1 MAQIESPSSSILIA
15 YASFTKG
22 NVPHANVSITNVVQ
36 PAHAAS
42 NSEHDQLAAQQFDGL
57 LNRTFLDPLVGRGYP
72 AIVPCD
78 RALLD
83 SQIQRGDMEEIAAP
97 IDFLG
102 VNYYTRRIC
111 RSDKISE
118 NDNEPQTVQSRDE
131 ETGMGWEVYPEGS
144 SEIFDRLHP
153 DYGFK
158 SFSLPRTVLRIAM
171 FEMQVITSM

>member
-1 MAQIESPSSSILIA
+1 
-15 YASFTKG
+15 
-22 NVPHANVSITNVVQ
+22 
-36 PAHAAS
+36 
-42 NSEHDQLAAQQFDGL
+42 
-57 LNRTFLDPLVGRGYP
+57 
-72 AIVPCD
+72 
-78 RALLD
+78 
-83 SQIQRGDMEEIAAP
+83 MEEIAAP

-171 FEMQVITSM
+171 FEMQVITSMMTIAFHICYAISSKPPSLSIEAFHCMANSPGRSWEI